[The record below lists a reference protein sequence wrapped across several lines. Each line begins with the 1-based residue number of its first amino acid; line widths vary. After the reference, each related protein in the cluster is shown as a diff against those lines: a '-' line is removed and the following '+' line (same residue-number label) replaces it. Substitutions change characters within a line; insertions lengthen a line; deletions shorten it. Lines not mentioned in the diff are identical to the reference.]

1 MKAARLFLLAL
12 LCATPA
18 HAALVR
24 EEGALYLEDALDR
37 PVKIAVTTQS
47 PIYFDLAMQRYL
59 GVLRP
64 PQVVELL
71 AIDIAG
77 GAYRVRG
84 QARQGGVAGWV
95 EAKNLAPLNEKF
107 LAALKEGVRRRTE
120 VKLLIE
126 KNEIAINMTPTEVAA
141 SLGKPAKKTSRLD
154 ATGRHET
161 WEYVRYERVPQQVSG
176 YDRNGQLVSQTRYV
190 KVPAGRLSVIFDNN
204 LVSALEQT
212 EGSLTADSRV
222 KIVTAPVEVSY

>member
-12 LCATPA
+12 LCATPL

-37 PVKIAVTTQS
+37 PLKIAVAAQA

-59 GVLRP
+59 GVLRQ

-71 AIDIAG
+71 AIAG

-95 EAKNLAPLNEKF
+95 EAKNLAPLDEKF
-107 LAALKEGVRRRTE
+107 LAALKESARRRTE
-120 VKLLIE
+120 VKALIE
-126 KNEIAINMTPTEVAA
+126 KNEVAINMTPEEVAA

-161 WEYVRYERVPQQVSG
+161 WDYVRYERIPQQVTG

-190 KVPAGRLSVIFDNN
+190 KIPNGRLAVIFDNN

-222 KIVTAPVEVSY
+222 RIVTAPVEVRY